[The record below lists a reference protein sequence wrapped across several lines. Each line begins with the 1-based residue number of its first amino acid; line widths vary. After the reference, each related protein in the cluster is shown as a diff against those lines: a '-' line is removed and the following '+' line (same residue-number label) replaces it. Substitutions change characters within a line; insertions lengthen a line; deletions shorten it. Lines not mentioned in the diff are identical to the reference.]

1 MNTQTLTG
9 SRARTRTETSA
20 PAIGSRSLE
29 SILAPLDTLAA
40 RSNHLL
46 RQPAQLEGT
55 GEIFPRY
62 LYLGERG
69 GGDVIRLGIFAAIHG
84 DEPEGARALV
94 QFLRQL
100 EETPELGRGYAI
112 FIYPICN
119 PSGFAAGTRHS
130 RTGLDLNR
138 QFWQDSAEPEVRLL
152 ESEICLHAFHGIV
165 TLHSDDTSDGLYGYV
180 NGAVLSENLLSPAL
194 RAAERVLPRNRGG
207 VIDGFPARDGIIH
220 SSYDGVLRSIPGL
233 ERPPFELTL
242 ETPQL
247 APARLQEEA
256 FVEALKAILAEYRPM
271 LAIAQNI

>member
-1 MNTQTLTG
+1 MSTQILTG
-9 SRARTRTETSA
+9 SRAQTRGRTST
-20 PAIGSRSLE
+20 PATGSRSVE
-29 SILAPLDTLAA
+29 SILAPLDALAS

-55 GEIFPRY
+55 GRIFPRY

-94 QFLRQL
+94 QFLHQL
-100 EETPELGRGYAI
+100 EETPDLGRGYAI

-119 PSGFAAGTRHS
+119 PGGFAAGTRHAPS
-130 RTGLDLNR
+130 GLDLNR

-220 SSYDGVLRSIPGL
+220 ASYDGVLRSIPGL

-247 APARLQEEA
+247 APTRLQEKA
-256 FVEALKAILAEYRPM
+256 FVEALNSILAEYRPM